1 MNDAELPLRRLVV
14 RAFALLVVRLA
25 WALVSVGLPLV
36 AVIAAL
42 ALLAA
47 GH

>member
-1 MNDAELPLRRLVV
+1 MTAVGPPRHLLARAVALV
-14 RAFALLVVRLA
+14 VVRLA
-25 WALVSVGLPLV
+25 WALVTIGVPLV

-47 GH
+47 GR

>member
-1 MNDAELPLRRLVV
+1 MDAPAPPRHLLARALALVV
-14 RAFALLVVRLA
+14 VRIVWGLVAFGV
-25 WALVSVGLPLV
+25 PLV

-47 GH
+47 AH

>member
-1 MNDAELPLRRLVV
+1 MTGPTPPPRRLV
-14 RAFALLVVRLA
+14 AQACALVLVRLA
-25 WALVSVGLPLV
+25 WSLLSVGLPLV

-47 GH
+47 GR

>member
-1 MNDAELPLRRLVV
+1 MIDAEPPPRQLVARAIALVV
-14 RAFALLVVRLA
+14 VRVAWGLVT
-25 WALVSVGLPLV
+25 VGIPLV

>member
-1 MNDAELPLRRLVV
+1 MTEPVPPPRHVVARACALV
-14 RAFALLVVRLA
+14 VVRLA
-25 WALVSVGLPLV
+25 WSLLSIGVPLV

-47 GH
+47 GQ

>member
-1 MNDAELPLRRLVV
+1 MVDADPPHHLLARAVALVV
-14 RAFALLVVRLA
+14 VRIA
-25 WALVSVGLPLV
+25 WGLVSVGLPLI

-47 GH
+47 GY

>member
-1 MNDAELPLRRLVV
+1 MTEVGRPHHLLARAAALV
-14 RAFALLVVRLA
+14 VVRLA
-25 WALVSVGLPLV
+25 WALVTIGVPLV

-47 GH
+47 GR

>member
-1 MNDAELPLRRLVV
+1 MAHAGPPKYLAV
-14 RAFALLVVRLA
+14 RALALFVLRVA
-25 WALVSVGLPLV
+25 WALVTVGVPLI